1 MNGCFPGETQQFQV
15 KREGTLLDLKRL
27 IEEEEGFGISRQ
39 TFFSGPVQLTN
50 DLLSLS
56 ELLNLTL
63 NHTLDVVFPMAA
75 DPQVAVDNQ
84 TNREVWVLVGKS
96 RKEFKRIDLNNGDCP
111 TLTLEKGKLGI
122 VTRCLMML

>member
-75 DPQVAVDNQ
+75 DPEVAVDNQ

-96 RKEFKRIDLNNGDCP
+96 RKEFKRIDLKAGDCP

>member
-15 KREGTLLDLKRL
+15 KTEGTLLDLKRL

-50 DLLSLS
+50 DLLSLG
-56 ELLNLTL
+56 ELLDLTL

-75 DPQVAVDNQ
+75 DPEVAVDNQ

-96 RKEFKRIDLNNGDCP
+96 RKQFQRIDLHGGDCP
-111 TLTLEKGKLGI
+111 NLKLEKGKLGI